1 MVYEYSQRTEKGGIY
16 DITKWVK
23 DAVERSEVF
32 EGICVV
38 FTPHCTTGICVTQKV
53 DTLVAEDVM
62 DTMERQYPE
71 AAEYKHTAGN
81 GAAHLKGVALGA
93 SVTLIVREGR
103 PLLGP
108 WQGVF
113 FADFDGPRD
122 RHFCVK
128 VVEC

>member
-16 DITKWVK
+16 DITKWVR

-38 FTPHCTTGICVTQKV
+38 FTPHCTTGLCVTQKV

-62 DTMERQYPE
+62 DAMERQYPE
-71 AAEYKHTAGN
+71 AEYKHTAGN

-93 SVTLIVREGR
+93 SVTLIVQDGR

-128 VVEC
+128 VIKG